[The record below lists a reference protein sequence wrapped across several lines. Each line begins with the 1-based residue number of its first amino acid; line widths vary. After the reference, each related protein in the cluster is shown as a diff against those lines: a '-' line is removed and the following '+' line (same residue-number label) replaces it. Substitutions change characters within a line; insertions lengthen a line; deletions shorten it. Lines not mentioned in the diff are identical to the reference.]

1 MMTMYRKAL
10 IASGFVASVAVGAAI
25 GVAVAD
31 QPHMHNALNDL
42 RAARHQ
48 LDVAEA
54 DKGGHRVTAIGL
66 VDQAITEVQ
75 AGIDYDRHH

>member
-1 MMTMYRKAL
+1 MTMLRNAL
-10 IASGFVASVAVGAAI
+10 IAASFVASVAVGTAI

-31 QPHMHNALNDL
+31 QPHMHNALDNL

-48 LDVAEA
+48 LDIAEA

-75 AGIDYDRHH
+75 AGIEYDRTH

>member
-1 MMTMYRKAL
+1 MTMFRKVM
-10 IASGFVASVAVGAAI
+10 IVSGFAASLAVGAAV

-31 QPHMHNALNDL
+31 QPHMHNALDDL
-42 RAARHQ
+42 RQARHQ
-48 LDVAEA
+48 LDVADA

-75 AGIDYDRHH
+75 AGIEYDRTH

>member
-1 MMTMYRKAL
+1 MTLFRKAL
-10 IASGFVASVAVGAAI
+10 IASGFAATLAVGAAI

-31 QPHMHNALNDL
+31 QPHMQNALDDL
-42 RAARHQ
+42 RQARHQ
-48 LDVAEA
+48 LDVADA
-54 DKGGHRVTAIGL
+54 DKGGHRVTAMGL

>member
-1 MMTMYRKAL
+1 MTMFRKAL
-10 IASGFVASVAVGAAI
+10 IVSGFAGSLAVGTAI
-25 GVAVAD
+25 GVAIAD
-31 QPHMHNALNDL
+31 QPHMHDALNDL

-48 LDVAEA
+48 LDIADA

-75 AGIDYDRHH
+75 AGIEYDRHH

>member
-1 MMTMYRKAL
+1 MTMLRNAL
-10 IASGFVASVAVGAAI
+10 IAASFVASVAVGTAI

-31 QPHMHNALNDL
+31 QPHMHNALDDL

>member
-1 MMTMYRKAL
+1 MTMFRNAL
-10 IASGFVASVAVGAAI
+10 IASGFAASLAVGAAI

-48 LDVAEA
+48 LDIAEA

-66 VDQAITEVQ
+66 VDQAINEVQ
-75 AGIDYDRHH
+75 AGIDYDRTH

>member
-1 MMTMYRKAL
+1 MTMFRNAM
-10 IASGFVASVAVGAAI
+10 IASAFVASVAVGTAI
-25 GVAVAD
+25 GVAIAD

-75 AGIDYDRHH
+75 AGIEYDRTH